1 MNYRKFKSYSLIA
14 TFVLSALILISWS
27 QTWFFLAVTF
37 PTENAEGIPVS
48 GQVAAPGLSAWG
60 LTGFALTAA
69 LALSSVLIRR
79 VLGILVFVLGTVVAI
94 TTISVWTDPVGSSVA
109 LLTQLSAISDVE
121 TLRTFVISSTSTAWP
136 GIAAVSGVLLL
147 PFGIIIVFTA
157 GKWGTASRKFDR
169 AENSGV
175 QLSKDTQVPGT
186 SVQVADVSAT
196 NIDAWDSL
204 SHGTDPTIN

>member
-1 MNYRKFKSYSLIA
+1 MNYRKFKSYSLIT